1 MAQDPPKSDASHLFD
16 PTVAACPHAA
26 YRQLLKATP
35 IARIPITN
43 GIVVSRYEDVMYA
56 LRHPKLF
63 SSEIADQIALGT
75 DRPMIPQQIDPP
87 NQTRYRKLLDPLFSR
102 REMAHL
108 EPLIR
113 RNARELIEP
122 LIDRGGCEFNQAFA
136 IPFPAQA
143 FLHLFGLPMED
154 LSLFLEFKNAIIR
167 PQQMARDPFDREEI
181 SEIRSRAGRKI
192 YEYFERLISMRR
204 IEPREDLM
212 SFLVK
217 AEIDG
222 ESLSHDEIL
231 DIAYLQLLA
240 GLDTVTATLGCHLA
254 YLAAHPAQQ
263 RQLSESPQKIEQ
275 AVEELLRWESPVSGV
290 PRRVTQDLELSGIS
304 LKTGDMVF
312 LLLGAANIDP
322 EAFPAADQV
331 DFDRTRNR
339 HIAFGGGHHRCLGS
353 HLARLELRVALEE
366 WHRQVPAYRI
376 QAGETPLYSP
386 GIREVQYLPLVWD

>member
-1 MAQDPPKSDASHLFD
+1 MASDPPKSDASHLFD

-26 YRQLLKATP
+26 YRQLLETTP
-35 IARIPITN
+35 VARMPITN
-43 GIVVSRYEDVMYA
+43 GIVISRYEDVLFA
-56 LRHPKLF
+56 LRHPELF

-87 NQTRYRKLLDPLFSR
+87 KQTRYRKLLDPLFSR
-102 REMAHL
+102 RKMAHL
-108 EPLIR
+108 EPVIR
-113 RNARELIEP
+113 QNACELIEP

-167 PQQMARDPFDREEI
+167 PQQTARDPLDQEAI
-181 SEIRSRAGRKI
+181 SEIRSQAGRKI
-192 YEYFERLISMRR
+192 YEYFEQLISMRR
-204 IEPREDLM
+204 TEPREDLM
-212 SFLVK
+212 SFLVEAK
-217 AEIDG
+217 IEG
-222 ESLSHDEIL
+222 EPLSDHEIL

-275 AVEELLRWESPVSGV
+275 ALEELLRWETPVSGV
-290 PRRVTQDLELSGIS
+290 PRRVAQDLELSGVS
-304 LKTGDMVF
+304 LKTGEMVF

-322 EAFPAADQV
+322 EEFPAADQV
-331 DFDRTRNR
+331 DFDRARNR

-366 WHRQVPAYRI
+366 WHRQVPTYRI

-386 GIREVQYLPLVWD
+386 AIREVQYLPLVWD